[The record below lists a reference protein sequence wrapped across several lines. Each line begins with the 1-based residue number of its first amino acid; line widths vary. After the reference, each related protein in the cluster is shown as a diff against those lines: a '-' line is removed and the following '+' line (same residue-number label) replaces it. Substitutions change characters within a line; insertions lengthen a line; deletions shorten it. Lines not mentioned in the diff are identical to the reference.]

1 MYDPSGYIGTTGI
14 FRIQPNG
21 EDERGLRIMELN
33 GTETV
38 NELKSSPTNF
48 ITPLYN
54 INNNNLR
61 TVSEKALNTRGVNPG
76 DYITIPEH
84 LRRKSAYRTKTI
96 GANYVAEETDIES
109 KPIQIFAESEK
120 EVISDPEFQPVKIE
134 SIERKNIDSVEIAE

>member
-1 MYDPSGYIGTTGI
+1 
-14 FRIQPNG
+14 
-21 EDERGLRIMELN
+21 MEFN

-54 INNNNLR
+54 VNNKYLR
-61 TVSEKALNTRGVNPG
+61 SVPEKELNTHGVNPG
-76 DYITIPEH
+76 DYITIPEY
-84 LRRKSAYRTKTI
+84 LRKKSAYRTKTI

-134 SIERKNIDSVEIAE
+134 SVERKNIDSVEIAE